1 MFLAM
6 VFKTRR
12 DTPDTERAEVSA
24 VAAAGVE
31 EVADALE
38 EG

>member
-1 MFLAM
+1 MFLAL

-12 DTPDTERAEVSA
+12 DTPGTERVKVSA
-24 VAAAGVE
+24 AAAGVE
-31 EVADALE
+31 KVADALE